1 MTANLRQ
8 IPNLITIV
16 RILLIAPIALALA
29 HEQLLTSLL
38 LIGVAAVSD
47 AADGFLA
54 KHFGWQTELGA
65 LLDPIADKLLL
76 VTVFVTLASLG
87 GVPIWLM
94 AAAVGRDCV
103 IVLGALAYRR
113 WIGTVH
119 MAPTLI
125 SKINTLCQLSF
136 VACVVARQK
145 FSLPPEWV
153 VTLLGALVLLTVVI
167 SGLDYVITF
176 AERAISVS
184 RTRRSSAG
192 GLGNRP

>member
-1 MTANLRQ
+1 MSELFRQ
-8 IPNLITIV
+8 VPNLITIL
-16 RILLIAPIALALA
+16 RILLIAPIAIALA
-29 HEQLLTSLL
+29 HDQLLTSLL
-38 LIGVAAVSD
+38 LIGFAALSD

-65 LLDPIADKLLL
+65 VLDPLADKLLL
-76 VTVFVTLASLG
+76 VTVFVTLATLG

-94 AAAVGRDCV
+94 AAAVGRDFL

-113 WIGTVH
+113 FIGTVR
-119 MAPTLI
+119 MEPTLI
-125 SKINTLCQLSF
+125 SKVNTLCQLGF

-145 FSLPPEWV
+145 FSLPPSWI

-176 AERAISVS
+176 AERAISIS
-184 RTRRSSAG
+184 RARRSSAR
-192 GLGNRP
+192 GLSDSP